1 MTAYEELVTRQ
12 RSDVS
17 DGLFGAVRRLRWSAE
32 RLAVERQRRLR
43 EQLAWSAERSPFW
56 RDRLAEVDVA
66 TFTEA
71 ELPSLPILTKADL
84 MDNFDQALTDPA
96 LDLAQVN
103 HYVDHLDVDAY
114 LDDRYRVIATAG
126 STGARGLIVY
136 DWDDWVTF
144 VLIATR
150 WRVRSAGD
158 PNASI
163 GTLFASN
170 TRHVSGAIH
179 AFFSGEPG
187 ASVTHLPANLPLPQI
202 VAGLNIARPTVLQG
216 YPTAMHLL
224 AVEAAAGRLSI
235 SPLQVMTC
243 GEQCTA
249 EAREA
254 VRAAWGVEIYDY
266 WGASEGIYAF
276 PCEVGEGMHLPDDLT
291 IVEPVDRSG
300 KPGRAGEPA
309 DKILLTNLYNRTQPL
324 IRYELTDAMT
334 VLADPCP
341 CGCAHRR
348 IGDIRG
354 RSNSFFLYEG
364 GAAVHWIGMETVL
377 LTDPNVVEMQ
387 VTQTPRGADVT
398 VTGRDA
404 CNLEALRT
412 GVRDLMIQSGLTN
425 PDVAVRQAESLERG
439 WPGKL
444 QPFVPLA
451 QIRP

>member
-1 MTAYEELVTRQ
+1 MTAYEEFVTRQ

-17 DGLFGAVRRLRWSAE
+17 DGLFGAVRRLRWSAD

-249 EAREA
+249 EVKANIPRKRSMSQLAHLVRLLVPERADSSKLRHESKQKSRACRKSVSQRTSSESRNRA
-254 VRAAWGVEIYDY
+254 VDRHRLVLRAAG
-266 WGASEGIYAF
+266 
-276 PCEVGEGMHLPDDLT
+276 
-291 IVEPVDRSG
+291 
-300 KPGRAGEPA
+300 
-309 DKILLTNLYNRTQPL
+309 
-324 IRYELTDAMT
+324 
-334 VLADPCP
+334 
-341 CGCAHRR
+341 
-348 IGDIRG
+348 
-354 RSNSFFLYEG
+354 
-364 GAAVHWIGMETVL
+364 
-377 LTDPNVVEMQ
+377 
-387 VTQTPRGADVT
+387 
-398 VTGRDA
+398 
-404 CNLEALRT
+404 
-412 GVRDLMIQSGLTN
+412 
-425 PDVAVRQAESLERG
+425 
-439 WPGKL
+439 
-444 QPFVPLA
+444 
-451 QIRP
+451 